1 MNWRALLA
9 IIGLVAACL
18 ACMAALERVSQ
29 ALRERHPVPL
39 PAFDYVLSRV
49 QLTRHRTSGPGV
61 VTVDAEHVIHHRV
74 SEQLEVRNPVLQ
86 RLGIP
91 EDEMK
96 ATAAMATVHKGN
108 DQVDLSGGVRLERAG
123 AEQTLVL
130 TTEKL
135 VVMIDPQ
142 TATTDAPVEITQG
155 ASILRGRGLKAD
167 LRAANFSILSNLQAT
182 YVPVPRGKKPELP
195 NVAAITAR
203 PVAAGRTVA
212 AVGGRAED

>member
-9 IIGLVAACL
+9 ILGLVAACL
-18 ACMAALERVSQ
+18 ACMAALDRVSQ
-29 ALRERHPVPL
+29 ALRDRHPVPL

-61 VTVDAEHVIHHRV
+61 VLVDAAHVIHHRV
-74 SEQLEVRNPVLQ
+74 SEQLEVRAPVLK

-96 ATAAMATVHKGN
+96 ATAALATVHKGN

-123 AEQTLVL
+123 GGQTMVL
-130 TTEKL
+130 TTETL

-142 TATTDAPVEITQG
+142 TASTDAPVEIKQG

-167 LRAANFSILSNLQAT
+167 LRAAQFSILSNLQAT
-182 YVPVPRGKKPELP
+182 YVPVPRGKKPDLP
-195 NVAAITAR
+195 KVAARAAE
-203 PVAAGRTVA
+203 PPAGRTVA
-212 AVGGRAED
+212 AVGSGAED